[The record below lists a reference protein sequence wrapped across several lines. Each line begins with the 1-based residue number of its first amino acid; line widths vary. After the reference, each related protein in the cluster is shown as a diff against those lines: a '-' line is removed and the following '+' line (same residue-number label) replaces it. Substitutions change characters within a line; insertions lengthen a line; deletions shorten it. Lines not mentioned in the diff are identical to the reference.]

1 MVKFLIIF
9 YQPDDLAAFETRYN
23 AFLALIERMPNISRR
38 QVVNVLGGPTGESRY
53 YRFLEVYFDDE
64 NTMRAAL
71 TSSEGQVAGAAV
83 GKFPQGSVEM
93 AFADVFEEAGGKT
106 E

>member
-23 AFLALIERMPNISRR
+23 ASLALIERMPNITRR

-64 NTMRAAL
+64 AKMREAL
-71 TSSEGQVAGAAV
+71 TSPEGQVAGAAV
-83 GKFPQGSVEM
+83 GKFPQGSFEM